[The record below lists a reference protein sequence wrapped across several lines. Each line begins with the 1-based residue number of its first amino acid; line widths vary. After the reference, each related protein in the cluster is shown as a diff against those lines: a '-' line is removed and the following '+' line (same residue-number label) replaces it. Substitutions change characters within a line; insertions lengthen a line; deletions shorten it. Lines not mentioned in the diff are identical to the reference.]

1 MSWPAPT
8 RACHDQFC
16 KNEGWRRVRD
26 SRGRTGTHH
35 VTYELDLPD
44 GRILR
49 TRVSHPPDRTT
60 YGPSLWAHILGDQ
73 LEASEDEFW
82 TCVQDGVRPSRG
94 APTPT
99 RTALPAELAYLLVHR
114 VGLSEAAVAAMDRE
128 SAIEQ
133 LRRYW
138 SGEA

>member
-1 MSWPAPT
+1 MSGPAPT
-8 RACHDQFC
+8 RACHDQFR

-26 SRGRTGTHH
+26 SRGRAGTHQ

-49 TRVSHPPDRTT
+49 TRVSHPPNRTT
-60 YGPSLWAHILGDQ
+60 YGPSLWTHILRDQ
-73 LEASEDEFW
+73 LEVSGDEFW
-82 TCVQDGVRPSRG
+82 TCVQDSVRPSRG

-99 RTALPAELAYLLVHR
+99 RTALPAELANLLVHR

-128 SAIEQ
+128 SAIER

-138 SGEA
+138 SGEG